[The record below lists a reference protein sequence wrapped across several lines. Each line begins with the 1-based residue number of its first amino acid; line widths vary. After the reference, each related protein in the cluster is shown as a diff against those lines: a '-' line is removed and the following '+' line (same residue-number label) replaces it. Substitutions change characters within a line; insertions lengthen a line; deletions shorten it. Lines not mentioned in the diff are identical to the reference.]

1 MAIVTSKEVYRK
13 CLTEPWAVG
22 GFIGYDLEIMQAAI
36 EAGIDEQAP
45 IMVQASCRVIDYA
58 GADRLYAMAQAFSSA
73 YGVPVILHLDHGD
86 SVERC
91 KHCIDNGFSS
101 VMLDCSGEPYEEM
114 CERCARCASMRTVPA
129 WWSKAKSC
137 IRLRE
142 KRNL

>member
-58 GADRLYAMAQAFSSA
+58 GADRLYAMAQAFSQRVWCA
-73 YGVPVILHLDHGD
+73 GDPAFRPRRQRGTLQALH
-86 SVERC
+86 
-91 KHCIDNGFSS
+91 
-101 VMLDCSGEPYEEM
+101 
-114 CERCARCASMRTVPA
+114 
-129 WWSKAKSC
+129 
-137 IRLRE
+137 
-142 KRNL
+142 